1 MKHPGWW
8 RFMLTKIIFTL
19 AVVGLVILVARFRG
33 RPART
38 PAPAVRE
45 KPGKAWMKG
54 MALAVIG
61 IMIAGSMLAI
71 WLFWRDAHQVM
82 QVRVIDSRSGRV
94 SEYRAYRGSL
104 EERSFETLDGRR
116 VRLAE
121 TERLEVAVE

>member
-1 MKHPGWW
+1 
-8 RFMLTKIIFTL
+8 MLTKIVFTL
-19 AVVGLVILVARFRG
+19 AVIGVVILVVRFRG
-33 RPART
+33 RPARS
-38 PAPAVRE
+38 PVQAPRE
-45 KPGKAWMKG
+45 KPGTPWVKG
-54 MALAVIG
+54 MAFTVIG
-61 IMIAGSMLAI
+61 VMIAGSALAV

-121 TERLEVAVE
+121 TERLEVAAE